1 MLKLVKTAH
10 AYLLFVYS
18 HCTAVYN
25 WGGTNEVI
33 KNKINGSGPQ
43 DWNRYSILLCT
54 VGWSGEFFF
63 DRTEQVK

>member
-1 MLKLVKTAH
+1 M
-10 AYLLFVYS
+10 
-18 HCTAVYN
+18 YN

-54 VGWSGEFFF
+54 VGCSGEFFF